1 MATNREQF
9 LKKNKI
15 PTSQSL
21 STPEVAR
28 IAKMPLPALMEVEA
42 RGRGAYSSQPQSVRV
57 KGTFAKNPS
66 LSAVPLSGRLS
77 QQQWARGRSYAFAN
91 KSKKVY
97 YGADNDIRLKYGLK

>member
-9 LKKNKI
+9 LKKHNI

-21 STPEVAR
+21 STPEIAR
-28 IAKMPLPALMEVEA
+28 IAKMPLPALMEVAA
-42 RGRGAYSSQPQSVRV
+42 RGAGAYRTQPESVRV

-77 QQQWARGRSYAFAN
+77 QQQWSKARVYSFAN
-91 KSKKVY
+91 RSPKTFGK
-97 YGADNDIRLKYGLK
+97 ADADIKRKYNIK

>member
-9 LKKNKI
+9 LKKHNI

-21 STPEVAR
+21 STPEIAR
-28 IAKMPLPALMEVEA
+28 IAKMPLPALMESE
-42 RGRGAYSSQPQSVRV
+42 RRGAGAYRTQPESIRV
-57 KGTFAKNPS
+57 KGTFAKNPN

-77 QQQWARGRSYAFAN
+77 QQQWAKARAYAFAN

-97 YGADNDIRLKYGLK
+97 YGADDDIRKKYGLK